1 MNKLTKKQ
9 QTILDNIR
17 KALETSDKVLE
28 KFHKD
33 DNYRMVR
40 HMQGSIESQLE
51 GIVTYLI
58 YSDIKAYNA
67 LEGFINEIKD
77 RTNLTSAY
85 AMECDSNIS

>member
-1 MNKLTKKQ
+1 MKKLSKKN

-17 KALETSDKVLE
+17 GALETSTKVLK

-33 DNYRMVR
+33 DNFRMVR

-58 YSDIKAYNA
+58 HSDLKAYKA
-67 LEGFINEIKD
+67 LVDYIEEIKD
-77 RTNLTSAY
+77 RPELQLEY
-85 AMECDSNIS
+85 AMECDRNIS